1 MQKLIH
7 FSRDQSGE
15 GYVDLAIVVLV
26 IFVLM
31 AMLLSVYPIFTVQQ
45 SLNNT
50 VRHIART
57 AEITGNAAPRLMLCW
72 KHTQRQTGLLGLEYN
87 LERSWGQNH
96 PAEKRPSRSRQKSW
110 SRFRSSVRCLES
122 RCDQELKSP
131 HLRQAFRRSIT
142 NEKMPCKFPK
152 TSWQCIVVDFLHP
165 PLS

>member
-57 AEITGNAAPRLMLCW
+57 AEITGNAGDEIDAL
-72 KHTQRQTGLLGLEYN
+72 
-87 LERSWGQNH
+87 
-96 PAEKRPSRSRQKSW
+96 
-110 SRFRSSVRCLES
+110 LES
-122 RCDQELKSP
+122 IPSVKPDTLVWNTTWKDPSTKTIQLKTP
-131 HLRQAFRRSIT
+131 FTVTA
-142 NEKMPCKFPK
+142 KK
-152 TSWQCIVVDFLHP
+152 VV
-165 PLS
+165 PLQVIGPLFGEPLIIRIEISASASGISEVYFK

>member
-1 MQKLIH
+1 MPKLIH

-57 AEITGNAAPRLMLCW
+57 AEITGNASIEID
-72 KHTQRQTGLLGLEYN
+72 TLLEN
-87 LERSWGQNH
+87 I
-96 PAEKRPSRSRQKSW
+96 
-110 SRFRSSVRCLES
+110 SSVKPDSLIWS
-122 RCDQELKSP
+122 TTWKDPVAKTIQLKTP
-131 HLRQAFRRSIT
+131 FTVTTKKL
-142 NEKMPCKFPK
+142 
-152 TSWQCIVVDFLHP
+152 V
-165 PLS
+165 PLQIIGPLFGEPLVIKIEVSASASGISEVYYK

>member
-57 AEITGNAAPRLMLCW
+57 AEITGNAGNEIDALLENMPSVKPDTLVWNTTW
-72 KHTQRQTGLLGLEYN
+72 KDPGTKTIQ
-87 LERSWGQNH
+87 
-96 PAEKRPSRSRQKSW
+96 
-110 SRFRSSVRCLES
+110 
-122 RCDQELKSP
+122 LKTPFTVTAKKLVPLQIIGPLFGEPLVIRIEIS
-131 HLRQAFRRSIT
+131 
-142 NEKMPCKFPK
+142 
-152 TSWQCIVVDFLHP
+152 TSASGISEVYYK
-165 PLS
+165 